1 MRASKAL
8 IEAIKEMTGFPPK
21 LTLLETE
28 AGVSVSGIIAG
39 RKFDVANVDQK
50 KAEECF
56 EYAVI
61 AYLTEKEHY
70 DAQQIVT
77 DRLLFQVMMLE
88 EIFCN
93 IAAQSRHE
101 LGILRTM
108 EYNKET
114 ANLNRQQRK
123 NRKTLL
129 MNEISNLMAQKK
141 KFENPKFR
149 LVTTSFENCNEDGA
163 IEAKDLCVDSFIG
176 AFDLFM
182 ENSKEAGTVI
192 YPAVSVKKPGC
203 KTFKT
208 VIDKPKKEKIEP
220 KTDYEPLR
228 KQLVELI
235 EKKEMELECCNTD
248 EA

>member
-28 AGVSVSGIIAG
+28 AGVSVTGIIAG

-163 IEAKDLCVDSFIG
+163 IEAKDLCVDFFIG

-208 VIDKPKKEKIEP
+208 VIDKPKKENIEP

>member
-1 MRASKAL
+1 
-8 IEAIKEMTGFPPK
+8 
-21 LTLLETE
+21 
-28 AGVSVSGIIAG
+28 
-39 RKFDVANVDQK
+39 
-50 KAEECF
+50 
-56 EYAVI
+56 
-61 AYLTEKEHY
+61 
-70 DAQQIVT
+70 
-77 DRLLFQVMMLE
+77 
-88 EIFCN
+88 
-93 IAAQSRHE
+93 
-101 LGILRTM
+101 
-108 EYNKET
+108 
-114 ANLNRQQRK
+114 
-123 NRKTLL
+123 

-163 IEAKDLCVDSFIG
+163 IEAKDLCVDFFIG

-235 EKKEMELECCNTD
+235 EKKEIELECCNSD
-248 EA
+248 KV

>member
-1 MRASKAL
+1 MRASRAL
-8 IEAIKEMTGFPPK
+8 VEAIKEMTGFSPK
-21 LTLLETE
+21 IEVLETE
-28 AGVSVSGIIAG
+28 VGVTVSGIIAG
-39 RKFDVANVDQK
+39 RKFKTEEPDQR
-50 KAEECF
+50 KAEEAF

-70 DAQQIVT
+70 DVQQGIT
-77 DRLLFQVMMLE
+77 DKLLFQVMMLE

-93 IAAQSRHE
+93 IAAQSRQE

-114 ANLNRQQRK
+114 ASFNRQ
-123 NRKTLL
+123 NRKKRKAAL
-129 MNEISNLMAQKK
+129 MAEINNLMAQKK

-163 IEAKDLCVDSFIG
+163 IEAKDLCVDFFIG
-176 AFDLFM
+176 AFNLFM

-192 YPAVSVKKPGC
+192 YPAISVKKPGC

-208 VIDKPKKEKIEP
+208 VINK
-220 KTDYEPLR
+220 
-228 KQLVELI
+228 
-235 EKKEMELECCNTD
+235 
-248 EA
+248 

>member
-28 AGVSVSGIIAG
+28 AGVSVTGIIAG

-61 AYLTEKEHY
+61 AYLTEAEHSI
-70 DAQQIVT
+70 AQQTVT
-77 DRLLFQVMMLE
+77 DTLLFQVMMLE

-93 IAAQSRHE
+93 IAAQSRQE
-101 LGILRTM
+101 LITLRTM

-114 ANLNRQQRK
+114 SNLNRQQRK

-163 IEAKDLCVDSFIG
+163 IEAKDSCVDFFIG

-208 VIDKPKKEKIEP
+208 IIDK
-220 KTDYEPLR
+220 
-228 KQLVELI
+228 
-235 EKKEMELECCNTD
+235 
-248 EA
+248 

>member
-1 MRASKAL
+1 MRASRAL
-8 IEAIKEMTGFPPK
+8 VESIKEMTGFQPK
-21 LTLLETE
+21 IEVLETE
-28 AGVSVSGIIAG
+28 TGVTVSGIITG
-39 RKFDVANVDQK
+39 RKFKTEEPDQR
-50 KAEECF
+50 KAEEAF

-61 AYLTEKEHY
+61 AYLTNKKHY
-70 DAQQIVT
+70 DGQKTTT
-77 DRLLFQVMMLE
+77 DTLLFQVMMLE

-93 IAAQSRHE
+93 IAAQSRQE
-101 LGILRTM
+101 LITLRTM

-129 MNEISNLMAQKK
+129 MTEINNLMAQKK

-149 LVTTSFENCNEDGA
+149 LVTTSFENCNGEGA
-163 IEAKDLCVDSFIG
+163 IEAKDLCVDFFIG

-182 ENSKEAGTVI
+182 ENSKEAGTII

-208 VIDKPKKEKIEP
+208 IINK
-220 KTDYEPLR
+220 
-228 KQLVELI
+228 
-235 EKKEMELECCNTD
+235 
-248 EA
+248 

>member
-8 IEAIKEMTGFPPK
+8 VESIKEMTGFSPK

-39 RKFDVANVDQK
+39 RKFKTEEPDQR
-50 KAEECF
+50 KAEEAF

-70 DAQQIVT
+70 DVQQGIT
-77 DRLLFQVMMLE
+77 DKLLFQVMMLE

-93 IAAQSRHE
+93 IAAQSRQE

-114 ANLNRQQRK
+114 ASMNRQ
-123 NRKTLL
+123 NRKKRKAAL
-129 MNEISNLMAQKK
+129 MAEINNLMAQKK

-163 IEAKDLCVDSFIG
+163 IEAKDLCVDFFIG
-176 AFDLFM
+176 AFNLFM

-208 VIDKPKKEKIEP
+208 VINK
-220 KTDYEPLR
+220 
-228 KQLVELI
+228 
-235 EKKEMELECCNTD
+235 
-248 EA
+248 